1 MDIIQA
7 ISVNI
12 GGMFIGWGLR
22 GIYIKAAQHGL
33 HPTASRAIVIGI
45 ALVCIVFLAVLHFIA
60 SGG

>member
-1 MDIIQA
+1 MDIIQV
-7 ISVNI
+7 IGVNI

-22 GIYIKAAQHGL
+22 GIYINASQQGL

-45 ALVCIVFLAVLHFIA
+45 ALVCVVFLAVLHFIT